1 MTSMSPGVPRRHHRL
16 RLRFTVSLAA
26 GLVVGLPVSVAT
38 ASILGLLVGWE
49 TAAVVYMIWA
59 WTVMLPLDARA
70 TSDLAG
76 REDPGRTAMD
86 VILLAAS
93 VTSLAPVAIVI
104 AAGTPHGAVDAK
116 TAAAVAVTSIV
127 LSWAL
132 VHTVFTARYAR
143 LYYANPVGGISFNAD
158 DPPCYGDFAY
168 LAFTIGMTYQVSD
181 TNLQNRTIRRTA
193 LRHGLLS
200 YLFGAV
206 IIAAT
211 INLLSGLA
219 K

>member
-1 MTSMSPGVPRRHHRL
+1 MSHSPRRHHRL
-16 RLRFTVSLAA
+16 RLRFTVSLAVGVA
-26 GLVVGLPVSVAT
+26 VGLTVSVAT
-38 ASILGLLVGWE
+38 ANILGLLVGWD
-49 TAAVVYMIWA
+49 AAALVYMVWA
-59 WTVMLPLDARA
+59 WVVMLPLDASV
-70 TSDLAG
+70 TSELAV
-76 REDPGRTAMD
+76 REDPGRATMD

-93 VTSLAPVAIVI
+93 VASTAPVALVI
-104 AAGTPHGAVDAK
+104 AAGASHGGVNPK
-116 TAAAVAVTSIV
+116 TAAVLGVTSIV

-143 LYYANPVGGISFNAD
+143 LYYASPVGGISFNEDA
-158 DPPCYGDFAY
+158 PPCYSDFAY

-181 TNLQNRTIRRTA
+181 TNLTSQAVRRTA

-200 YLFGAV
+200 YFFGAV

-211 INLLSGLA
+211 INLLAGLA